1 MGDRPGRIRIRY
13 PSGVTIGSVAA
24 LGIYWVVRAFR
35 VNRQAP
41 GRAPARN
48 TPDRAPARN
57 TPDRQ
62 PPDRTTASPI
72 DDVLVLGNPELE
84 RELDP
89 PGWGRDRPAP
99 PRRGPCG
106 HRAEPGAYRCERG
119 RRRDP
124 R

>member
-1 MGDRPGRIRIRY
+1 MGDRPGRIRIRHR
-13 PSGVTIGSVAA
+13 SGVTIATAA
-24 LGIYWVVRAFR
+24 TLGVVWGFR
-35 VNRQAP
+35 VIRQA
-41 GRAPARN
+41 RCRMLARN
-48 TPDRAPARN
+48 TPDRASNRQ
-57 TPDRQ
+57 TRDRA
-62 PPDRTTASPI
+62 PASPI
-72 DDVLVLGNPELE
+72 DEVLVLGNPELE

-99 PRRGPCG
+99 PRRGSCG